1 VATPQSL
8 RRIARLTEKLYE
20 DLRKGGMAYPWK
32 SLFRTNATLVR
43 VVALLAEH
51 LAQEAQERGSRPQ
64 PVKPRRGKI
73 FADADTN
80 P

>member
-1 VATPQSL
+1 MATTQSL
-8 RRIARLTEKLYE
+8 RRIAKLTEKLYE

-51 LAQEAQERGSRPQ
+51 LAQTADGSTARPQ
-64 PVKPRRGKI
+64 HVRPRRGKI
-73 FADADTN
+73 FADVDG
-80 P
+80 PS